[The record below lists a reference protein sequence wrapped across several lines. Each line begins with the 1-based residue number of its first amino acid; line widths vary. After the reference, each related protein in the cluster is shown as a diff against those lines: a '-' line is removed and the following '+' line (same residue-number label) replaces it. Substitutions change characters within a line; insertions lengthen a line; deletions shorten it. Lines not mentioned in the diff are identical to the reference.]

1 MKHKNTAIK
10 MFAISTVMFTALVS
24 QAHALTITDG
34 LNDKFLVTSIPIST
48 KVNTTLKLS
57 FENKTSGTN
66 LSLCA
71 GSAVD
76 FNAKKCATSIS
87 GSGGPGFM
95 FLTIVD
101 TKTLAGKHLYVI
113 NNGPAKSA
121 NFSLTV
127 E

>member
-1 MKHKNTAIK
+1 MKHKNTTIK
-10 MFAISTVMFTALVS
+10 ILTISTMLFTALIS

-34 LNDKFLVTSIPIST
+34 LNDKFLVTGSPIAS

-57 FENKTSGTN
+57 FENKTVGTN

-71 GSAVD
+71 GSDVD
-76 FNAKKCATSIS
+76 FSAKKCTTVLS
-87 GSGGPGFM
+87 GSGGPGFI
-95 FLTIVD
+95 FLTITD
-101 TKTLAGKHLYVI
+101 TQTLAGKHLYVI

-121 NFSLTV
+121 NFSLVV

>member
-10 MFAISTVMFTALVS
+10 ILTISTLLFAALLRP
-24 QAHALTITDG
+24 AHALTITDG
-34 LNDKFLVTSIPIST
+34 LSDKFLVTSIPIAT
-48 KVNTTLKLS
+48 KVNATLKLS

-71 GSAVD
+71 GSDVD
-76 FNAKKCATSIS
+76 FNAKKCTTILSS
-87 GSGGPGFM
+87 SGGPGFI
-95 FLTIVD
+95 FLTITD
-101 TKTLAGKHLYVI
+101 TQTLAGKHVYVI

-121 NFSLTV
+121 NFSLVV